1 VVVCV
6 GESCTLP
13 EAFALVVTVRVEDP
27 AVAVIVTEVELP
39 VCQLKVTLCPVLMEV
54 ELGVSVTVGAAGML
68 AVPLL
73 LPQEQ
78 APRMARSKVP
88 Q

>member
-1 VVVCV
+1 M
-6 GESCTLP
+6 
-13 EAFALVVTVRVEDP
+13 VRVEDP
-27 AVAVIVTEVELP
+27 AVAVIVTEVEL
-39 VCQLKVTLCPVLMEV
+39 VDCQLKVTLCPVLMEV
-54 ELGVSVTVGAAGML
+54 ELAVSATVGAAGMC

-78 APRMARSKVP
+78 APRMAKSKVP